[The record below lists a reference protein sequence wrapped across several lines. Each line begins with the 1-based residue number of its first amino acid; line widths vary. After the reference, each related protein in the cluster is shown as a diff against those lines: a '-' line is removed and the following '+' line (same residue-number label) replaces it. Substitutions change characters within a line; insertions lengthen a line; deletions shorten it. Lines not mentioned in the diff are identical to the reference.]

1 MTSSTTKGQVY
12 TLPGAS
18 LDHPH
23 SPNERLV
30 RVLEDA
36 LEMARS
42 GNLRSFIGTGF
53 TTENN
58 RLSIWS
64 FEEAGVYEMMGA
76 LAWLQHEYVDRV
88 TDRIDRREDTP

>member
-1 MTSSTTKGQVY
+1 MIPIY
-12 TLPGAS
+12 
-18 LDHPH
+18 
-23 SPNERLV
+23 
-30 RVLEDA
+30 
-36 LEMARS
+36 
-42 GNLRSFIGTGF
+42 
-53 TTENN
+53 